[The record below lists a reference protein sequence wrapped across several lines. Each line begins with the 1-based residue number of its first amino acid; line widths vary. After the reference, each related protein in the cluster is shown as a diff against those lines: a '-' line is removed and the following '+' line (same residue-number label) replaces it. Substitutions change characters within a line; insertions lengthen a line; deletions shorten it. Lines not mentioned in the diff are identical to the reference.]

1 MSDWPIN
8 MLDAVVIVII
18 VLSAIV
24 SVVRGF
30 VREVL
35 AIASWVGAAL
45 VTLYGLPYARP
56 YLREVVDQPL
66 IADAI
71 TGVVLFVV
79 ALMVFSLISHLL
91 AKGVRGAALTGIDRL
106 LGLVFGVARG
116 ALLVC
121 LGYLVLVWLMPE
133 EDRRPEWMTDA
144 KSAPYLADGAAFLQ
158 SLVPEDLLMAGASEV
173 EEQVR
178 DQLDLTGPP
187 APGGETP
194 EDTSGDLDREGINQ
208 LIENTEEPGSNQ
220 Q

>member
-79 ALMVFSLISHLL
+79 ALMVFSLIS
-91 AKGVRGAALTGIDRL
+91 
-106 LGLVFGVARG
+106 
-116 ALLVC
+116 
-121 LGYLVLVWLMPE
+121 
-133 EDRRPEWMTDA
+133 
-144 KSAPYLADGAAFLQ
+144 
-158 SLVPEDLLMAGASEV
+158 
-173 EEQVR
+173 
-178 DQLDLTGPP
+178 
-187 APGGETP
+187 
-194 EDTSGDLDREGINQ
+194 
-208 LIENTEEPGSNQ
+208 
-220 Q
+220 